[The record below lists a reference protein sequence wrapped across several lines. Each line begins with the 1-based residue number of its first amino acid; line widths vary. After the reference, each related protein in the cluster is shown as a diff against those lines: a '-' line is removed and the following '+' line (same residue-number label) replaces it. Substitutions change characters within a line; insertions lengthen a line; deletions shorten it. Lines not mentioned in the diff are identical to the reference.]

1 MSSLALHEP
10 SMGCKRGMCADVQI
24 QVREEAEAAF
34 ANRIRTHVV
43 LPLLQRGRGTR
54 PQVSSESIVPYFE

>member
-1 MSSLALHEP
+1 
-10 SMGCKRGMCADVQI
+10 MGCKRGMCADVQI